1 MARQQPG
8 RTAQRASSR
17 DDPEHRVRTQKME
30 RATNTLRSVQTPTQ
44 TKGPVDMSIAGE
56 ARGLTTE
63 IAPENIPK
71 EFDPYPHWLGWHG
84 EQNKAKNKLNKIPK
98 TTEGKAASSTD
109 PSTWTTLSKAVAAV
123 GARGL
128 DGIGFAG
135 LGRTPFSG
143 IDIDNCIDPETGE
156 ISPYALKIVREMNSY
171 TEITPSRTGL
181 RIWVEAEKVPG
192 SWCGSKNEERELE
205 VYSRGRF
212 FTVTGW
218 HLKGT
223 PRTIEKR
230 QEAFDAFMSREA
242 PPEKPKPER
251 KPYAG
256 SGDYVLDLGEF
267 LGEFGVAIRRSIN
280 DANSER
286 AYGIVCPWAHEH
298 TGGDTSG
305 TRVGQYPSGA
315 LWFKC
320 EHAHCDGRRW
330 EHFREELDPEAYRT
344 ASIIVRGKEISE
356 QAATTPAA
364 ATGSRFERI
373 DLGEPIESGMEPAE
387 MLVPDVLYA
396 GSVHGIYSAGGKG
409 KTFFALWL
417 IKQVIDQDRP
427 VMLLDQEN
435 GVRIISERLRAL
447 GVSAEQARRWLH
459 YYPFPSMP
467 LEAGASVEF
476 EELLDEVKP
485 ALVVLDSWINFL
497 ASAGLDE
504 NSSVDI
510 AQWAD
515 AYSQKARQ
523 RGMAILLLDHIPK
536 EGNTARG
543 SGRKLDY
550 VDVMWEL
557 TKPQDFDRETV
568 GRIDLRLKKDRE
580 GWMPWGVAFT
590 VGGKDGEL
598 VFGRTAFD
606 KSISVSGSLLDGE
619 RAVLDALKSFGG
631 TGARDVEWKDE
642 AQKRGLKRTTY
653 YRHRGTLLGRGLVE
667 EVIGKYFYV
676 FPANE
681 ESHLVPRESHGTSGT
696 TANDGES
703 QESHHPKGWDHG
715 TPLAGTP
722 HRDPEAWK
730 ERY

>member
-1 MARQQPG
+1 M
-8 RTAQRASSR
+8 SSAGKDR
-17 DDPEHRVRTQKME
+17 DFAV
-30 RATNTLRSVQTPTQ
+30 
-44 TKGPVDMSIAGE
+44 
-56 ARGLTTE
+56 E
-63 IAPENIPK
+63 IAPGNVPEQLK
-71 EFDPYPHWLGWHG
+71 QKDQWVCWRG
-84 EQNKAKNKLNKIPK
+84 EWSKKKKKLNKPPK
-98 TTEGKAASSTD
+98 TTDGAPASSTD
-109 PSTWTTLSKAVAAV
+109 NTTWTTFENAVDAV
-123 GARGL
+123 GYRRL

-135 LGRTPFSG
+135 LGRTPYTG
-143 IDIDNCIDPETGE
+143 IDIDHCIDPETGE
-156 ISPYALKIVREMNSY
+156 ISPEAMKIVQELDSY
-171 TEITPSRTGL
+171 TEITPSREGI
-181 RIWVEAEKVPG
+181 RIWIEAHKTPG
-192 SWCGSKNEERELE
+192 SWCGSKNAKRELE
-205 VYSRGRF
+205 VYSQGRF

-218 HLKGT
+218 HLPGT
-223 PRTIEKR
+223 PRSIERR
-230 QEAFDAFMSREA
+230 QEAFDAFMEREA
-242 PPEKPKPER
+242 PPDRPKPER
-251 KPYAG
+251 KPYTG
-256 SGDYVLDLGEF
+256 SGEYVLALDEF
-267 LGEFGVAIRRSIN
+267 LDEFGITVLRSIN
-280 DANSER
+280 DASSER

-315 LWFKC
+315 LWFHC
-320 EHAHCDGRRW
+320 DHAHCDGRRW
-330 EHFREELDPEAYRT
+330 EQFREELDPEAYRT
-344 ASIIVRGKEISE
+344 AKITVGGKKISE
-356 QAATTPAA
+356 EAAPAPPERR
-364 ATGSRFERI
+364 SRFERI

-396 GSVHGIYSAGGKG
+396 GGVHGIYSAGGKG

-447 GVSAEQARRWLH
+447 GVSAEQARRNLH

-467 LEAGASVEF
+467 LEAGAAAEF

-485 ALVVLDSWINFL
+485 ALVVFDSWINFL

-523 RGMAILLLDHIPK
+523 RGIAILLLDHIPK

-590 VGGKDGEL
+590 VGGTEGGL
-598 VFGRTAFD
+598 VFARTAFD
-606 KSISVSGSLLDGE
+606 SSLLAPDSLLPSD
-619 RAVLDALKSFGG
+619 RTTLDALKSFGSSG
-631 TGARDVEWKDE
+631 VRDKEWRE
-642 AQKRGLKRTTY
+642 ESMKRGLGRTTY
-653 YRHRGTLLGRGLVE
+653 YRSRGTLLEQGLAE
-667 EVIGKYFYV
+667 EVMGKYFHKT
-676 FPANE
+676 PAKP
-681 ESHLVPRESHGTSGT
+681 ESHLVPQESHGTSGT
-696 TANDGES
+696 MANGGKS

-715 TPLAGTP
+715 TNQAGTS
-722 HRDPEAWK
+722 HRDPEAW
-730 ERY
+730 EEVF

>member
-1 MARQQPG
+1 MNG
-8 RTAQRASSR
+8 
-17 DDPEHRVRTQKME
+17 
-30 RATNTLRSVQTPTQ
+30 
-44 TKGPVDMSIAGE
+44 AGE
-56 ARGLTTE
+56 ERNLTTE
-63 IAPENIPK
+63 IAPEPVPTQLK
-71 EFDPYPHWLGWHG
+71 QKAQWLCWRG
-84 EQNKAKNKLNKIPK
+84 EWSKGKKKLNKVPK
-98 TTEGKAASSTD
+98 TSKRKAASSTD
-109 PSTWTTLSKAVAAV
+109 EGTWTTFENAVAAV
-123 GARGL
+123 DTRGL

-135 LGRTPFSG
+135 LGRTPFTG
-143 IDIDNCIDPETGE
+143 IDIDHCIDPETGE
-156 ISPYALKIVREMNSY
+156 VSPYAMKIVRELDSY
-171 TEITPSRTGL
+171 TEITPSRKGL
-181 RIWVEAEKVPG
+181 RIWVEADKVPG
-192 SWCGSKNEERELE
+192 SWCGSKKTECELE
-205 VYSRGRF
+205 VYSQGRF

-218 HLKGT
+218 HLEGT
-223 PRTIEKR
+223 PRSIEKR
-230 QEAFDAFMSREA
+230 QEAFDAFMAREA
-242 PPEKPKPER
+242 PPDKPKPER
-251 KPYAG
+251 KPYTG
-256 SGDYVLDLGEF
+256 SGDYVLALDEF
-267 LGEFGVAIRRSIN
+267 LDEFGVTVLRSIN
-280 DANSER
+280 DAASER

-305 TRVGQYPSGA
+305 TRVGQYPGGA
-315 LWFKC
+315 LWFQC

-330 EHFREELDPEAYRT
+330 EHFREELDPEAYRR
-344 ASIIVRGKEISE
+344 ASITVGGKKISAE
-356 QAATTPAA
+356 AAPAPPE
-364 ATGSRFERI
+364 TRSRFERI

-417 IKQVIDQDRP
+417 IKQVVEQDRP

-447 GVSAEQARRWLH
+447 GVSAEQARRNLF
-459 YYPFPSMP
+459 YFPFPSMP
-467 LEAGASVEF
+467 LEAGAAAEF
-476 EELLDEVKP
+476 EDLLDEVKP
-485 ALVVLDSWINFL
+485 ALVVFDSWINFL

-590 VGGKDGEL
+590 VGGSENGL

-606 KSISVSGSLLDGE
+606 SSLLAPDSLLPSD
-619 RAVLDALKSFGG
+619 RTTLDALKSFGSSG
-631 TGARDVEWKDE
+631 GRDKDWREE
-642 AQKRGLKRTTY
+642 AMKRGLSRASY
-653 YRHRGTLLGRGLVE
+653 YRGRETLLSHGLAEKVME
-667 EVIGKYFYV
+667 KFFYKT
-676 FPANE
+676 PAKK
-681 ESHLVPRESHGTSGT
+681 ESHSVSWESHETNETTANGGESHG
-696 TANDGES
+696 
-703 QESHHPKGWDHG
+703 SHHPKGEIHETDQ
-715 TPLAGTP
+715 AGTS
-722 HRDPEAWK
+722 HRDPETW
-730 ERY
+730 RSW

>member
-1 MARQQPG
+1 MSSDRE
-8 RTAQRASSR
+8 QRGFIAETT
-17 DDPEHRVRTQKME
+17 PEHVPAQLKQKDQWLCYRGE
-30 RATNTLRSVQTPTQ
+30 WS
-44 TKGPVDMSIAGE
+44 KG
-56 ARGLTTE
+56 
-63 IAPENIPK
+63 K
-71 EFDPYPHWLGWHG
+71 
-84 EQNKAKNKLNKIPK
+84 KKLNKVPK
-98 TTEGKAASSTD
+98 TSKGTAASSTD
-109 PSTWTTLSKAVAAV
+109 KGTWTTFENAV
-123 GARGL
+123 GAVGTRGL

-135 LGRTPFSG
+135 LGRTRFTG
-143 IDIDNCIDPETGE
+143 IDIDHCVDPEMGE
-156 ISPYALKIVREMNSY
+156 ISPYAMKIVRELDSY
-171 TEITPSRTGL
+171 TEITPSGGGL
-181 RIWVEAEKVPG
+181 RIWVEADKVPG
-192 SWCGSKNEERELE
+192 SWCSSSNEERELE
-205 VYSRGRF
+205 VYSQGQF

-218 HLKGT
+218 HLQGT

-230 QEAFDAFMSREA
+230 QEAFDAFMAREA

-251 KPYAG
+251 KPYTG
-256 SGDYVLDLGEF
+256 SGDYVLELDEILD
-267 LGEFGVAIRRSIN
+267 EFGVTVLRSIN
-280 DANSER
+280 DAASER

-315 LWFKC
+315 LWFQC
-320 EHAHCDGRRW
+320 NHAHCDGRRW
-330 EHFREELDPEAYRT
+330 EHVREELDPEAYRR
-344 ASIIVRGKEISE
+344 ASITVGGKKISAE
-356 QAATTPAA
+356 AAPAPPE
-364 ATGSRFERI
+364 TRSRFERI

-417 IKQVIDQDRP
+417 IKQVIQQGLS
-427 VMLLDQEN
+427 VILLDQEN

-447 GVSAEQARRWLH
+447 GVSAEQVRRNLY

-467 LEAGASVEF
+467 LEDEAVLEF

-485 ALVVLDSWINFL
+485 ALLACDSWINFL
-497 ASAGLDE
+497 AAAGLDE

-510 AQWAD
+510 AHWAD

-523 RGMAILLLDHIPK
+523 RGIAVLLLDHIPK

-580 GWMPWGVAFT
+580 GWMPWGVAFS
-590 VGGKDGEL
+590 VGGSKNGL

-606 KSISVSGSLLDGE
+606 SSLLAPDSLLPSD
-619 RAVLDALKSFGG
+619 RTTLDALKSFGSS
-631 TGARDVEWKDE
+631 GARYTLWLKE
-642 AQKRGLKRTTY
+642 AMKRGLGRTTY
-653 YRHRGTLLGRGLVE
+653 YRGRETLLSHGLAEKVME
-667 EVIGKYFYV
+667 KF
-676 FPANE
+676 FHKTPAKR
-681 ESHLVPRESHGTSGT
+681 ESHLVPQESHGTSGT
-696 TANDGES
+696 TANGGES

-715 TPLAGTP
+715 TNQAGTI

>member
-1 MARQQPG
+1 
-8 RTAQRASSR
+8 
-17 DDPEHRVRTQKME
+17 
-30 RATNTLRSVQTPTQ
+30 
-44 TKGPVDMSIAGE
+44 MSIAGE
-56 ARGLTTE
+56 GRGLTKE
-63 IAPENIPK
+63 IVPENIPK
-71 EFDPYPHWLGWHG
+71 EFDPYPHWHCWHG
-84 EQNKAKNKLNKIPK
+84 KWNRAKSKLNKVPK

-109 PSTWTTLSKAVAAV
+109 ESTWTTLSNAVAAV
-123 GARGL
+123 GTRGL

-143 IDIDNCIDPETGE
+143 IDIDKCIDPDTGE
-156 ISPYALKIVREMNSY
+156 ISPYAMKIVRELDSY
-171 TEITPSRTGL
+171 TEVTPSREGL
-181 RIWVEAEKVPG
+181 RIWVEAEKIPG
-192 SWCGSKNEERELE
+192 SWCGSKNNERELE
-205 VYSRGRF
+205 VYSQGRF

-218 HLKGT
+218 HLEGT

-230 QEAFDAFMSREA
+230 QEAFDAFMQREA
-242 PPEKPKPER
+242 PPDKPKPER
-251 KPYAG
+251 KPYTG
-256 SGDYVLDLGEF
+256 PGDYVLSLDQF
-267 LGEFGVAIRRSIN
+267 LDEFGVTILRSVN
-280 DANSER
+280 DASSDR
-286 AYGIVCPWAHEH
+286 AYGIICPWAHEH
-298 TGGDTSG
+298 TGGDISG

-330 EHFREELDPEAYRT
+330 EHFREQVDPEAYRT
-344 ASIIVRGKEISE
+344 ASITIGGKKISE
-356 QAATTPAA
+356 ESAPPPTTSK
-364 ATGSRFERI
+364 SRFERI

-417 IKQVIDQDRP
+417 IKQVIDQDQP

-435 GVRIISERLRAL
+435 GVRIVSERLRAL
-447 GVSAEQARRWLH
+447 GVSAEQARRNLH

-590 VGGKDGEL
+590 VGGKDGDL

-606 KSISVSGSLLDGE
+606 SSLLATDNLLPSD
-619 RAVLDALKSFGG
+619 RTTLDALKSFGSS
-631 TGARDVEWKDE
+631 GARDKDWREE
-642 AQKRGLKRTTY
+642 ATINKGLGRTTY
-653 YRHRGTLLGRGLVE
+653 YRSRGTLLEQGLVE
-667 EVIGKYFYV
+667 EVMGKYFYKA
-676 FPANE
+676 PAKQK
-681 ESHLVPRESHGTSGT
+681 SPLVPQESHGTSGT
-696 TANDGES
+696 TANGGES

-715 TPLAGTP
+715 TNLAGTP

>member
-1 MARQQPG
+1 M
-8 RTAQRASSR
+8 SS
-17 DDPEHRVRTQKME
+17 
-30 RATNTLRSVQTPTQ
+30 
-44 TKGPVDMSIAGE
+44 AGE
-56 ARGLTTE
+56 GRNLAIE
-63 IAPENIPK
+63 IAPKNIPDK
-71 EFDPYPHWLGWHG
+71 LKQHDHWLCYRG
-84 EQNKAKNKLNKIPK
+84 EWSKGKKKLNKIPK
-98 TTEGKAASSTD
+98 TAKGTAASSTD
-109 PSTWTTLSKAVAAV
+109 EGTWTTFENAAAAA
-123 GARGL
+123 GTRGL
-128 DGIGFAG
+128 DGVGFAG
-135 LGRTPFSG
+135 LGRTRFTG
-143 IDIDNCIDPETGE
+143 IDIDHCIDPETGE
-156 ISPYALKIVREMNSY
+156 ISPYAMKIVRELDSY
-171 TEITPSRTGL
+171 TEITPSRAGL
-181 RIWVEAEKVPG
+181 RIWVEADKVPG
-192 SWCGSKNEERELE
+192 SWCGSKNDERELE
-205 VYSRGRF
+205 VYSQGRF

-223 PRTIEKR
+223 PHTIEKR

-242 PPEKPKPER
+242 PPDKPKPER
-251 KPYAG
+251 KPYTG
-256 SGDYVLDLGEF
+256 SEDYVLELDEF
-267 LGEFGVAIRRSIN
+267 LGEFGVTVLRSIN

-315 LWFKC
+315 LWFQC
-320 EHAHCDGRRW
+320 NHAHCDGRRW
-330 EHFREELDPEAYRT
+330 EHFREELDPEAYRR
-344 ASIIVRGKEISE
+344 ASITVGGKKISAE
-356 QAATTPAA
+356 AAPAPPE
-364 ATGSRFERI
+364 TRSRFERI

-417 IKQVIDQDRP
+417 IKQVIDQDLP

-447 GVSAEQARRWLH
+447 GVSAEQARRCLH
-459 YYPFPSMP
+459 YFPFPSMP
-467 LEAGASVEF
+467 LEAGAAAEF

-485 ALVVLDSWINFL
+485 ALVVFDSWINFL

-536 EGNTARG
+536 DGNTARG

-590 VGGKDGEL
+590 VGGSENGL

-606 KSISVSGSLLDGE
+606 SSLLAPD
-619 RAVLDALKSFGG
+619 RLLPSDRTTLDALKSFGSS
-631 TGARDVEWKDE
+631 GARDKDWREE
-642 AQKRGLKRTTY
+642 AIKRGLGRTTY
-653 YRHRGTLLGRGLVE
+653 YRSRGTLLEQGLVE
-667 EVIGKYFYV
+667 EVMGKYFHKT
-676 FPANE
+676 PAKQK
-681 ESHLVPRESHGTSGT
+681 SHSVPQESHGTSGT
-696 TANDGES
+696 MANGGES

-715 TPLAGTP
+715 TNQAGTS
-722 HRDPEAWK
+722 HRDPEAWDWTV
-730 ERY
+730 ERGT

>member
-1 MARQQPG
+1 MSSDRE
-8 RTAQRASSR
+8 QRGFIAETT
-17 DDPEHRVRTQKME
+17 PEHVPAQLKQKDQWLCYRGE
-30 RATNTLRSVQTPTQ
+30 WS
-44 TKGPVDMSIAGE
+44 KG
-56 ARGLTTE
+56 
-63 IAPENIPK
+63 K
-71 EFDPYPHWLGWHG
+71 
-84 EQNKAKNKLNKIPK
+84 KKLNKVPK
-98 TTEGKAASSTD
+98 TSKGTAASSTD
-109 PSTWTTLSKAVAAV
+109 KGTWTTFENAV
-123 GARGL
+123 GAVGTRGL

-135 LGRTPFSG
+135 LGRTRFTG
-143 IDIDNCIDPETGE
+143 IDIDHCVDPEMGE
-156 ISPYALKIVREMNSY
+156 ISPYAMKIVRELDSY
-171 TEITPSRTGL
+171 TEITPSRQGL
-181 RIWVEAEKVPG
+181 RIWVEADKVPG

-205 VYSRGRF
+205 VYSQGRF

-218 HLKGT
+218 HLEGT
-223 PRTIEKR
+223 PHTIEKR

-251 KPYAG
+251 KPYTG
-256 SGDYVLDLGEF
+256 SEDYVLELDEF
-267 LGEFGVAIRRSIN
+267 LDEFGVTVLRSIN
-280 DANSER
+280 DASSER

-315 LWFKC
+315 LWFQC
-320 EHAHCDGRRW
+320 NHAHCDGRRW
-330 EHFREELDPEAYRT
+330 EHVREELDPEAYRR
-344 ASIIVRGKEISE
+344 ASITVGGKKISAE
-356 QAATTPAA
+356 AAPAPPE
-364 ATGSRFERI
+364 TRSRFERI

-417 IKQVIDQDRP
+417 IKQVVEQDLP

-447 GVSAEQARRWLH
+447 GVTAEQARRNLF
-459 YYPFPSMP
+459 YFPFPSMP
-467 LEAGASVEF
+467 LEAGASAEF
-476 EELLDEVKP
+476 EEMLDEVKP

-515 AYSQKARQ
+515 TYSQKARQ

-557 TKPQDFDRETV
+557 TKPQDFDRETM

-619 RAVLDALKSFGG
+619 RTALDALKSFGG

-653 YRHRGTLLGRGLVE
+653 YRHRGTLLEQGLVE
-667 EVIGKYFYV
+667 EVMGKYFYV

-696 TANDGES
+696 SANGGES

-715 TPLAGTP
+715 TNLAGTP